1 VLSLS
6 EIARGVGG
14 TVRLMKGDL
23 SGLAVLDRSRE
34 GFWRSFRA
42 AALLAPLYAFYLL
55 TRYVEMMSTAS
66 DVKIALVEALRY
78 SIEWTLFPVV
88 LLELTRPLGRASRY
102 TGAVVALN
110 WANVPLLVMA
120 VALLSL
126 TRLIA
131 PPLLVPLSLIVDA
144 GTTILVARILKYTLD
159 VPWTVAAGLAVLNLW
174 LGLTLSFGVV
184 DILGLRPIEG
194 G

>member
-1 VLSLS
+1 MLSLS